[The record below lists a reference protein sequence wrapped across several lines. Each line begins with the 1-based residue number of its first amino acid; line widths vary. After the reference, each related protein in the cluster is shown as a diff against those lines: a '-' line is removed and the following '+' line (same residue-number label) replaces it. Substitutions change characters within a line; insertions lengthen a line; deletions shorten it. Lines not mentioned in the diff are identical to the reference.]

1 MTIKLSN
8 LPDDATIINECGFI
22 IQTVA
27 ETKEDILERGEH
39 HHEDTWF
46 LFLNSDNPDDVFGD
60 EVEIDILPECFKG
73 FIKFDRSELAAIKD
87 NILHTEMHGHKLT
100 KIEKGI
106 LAKVEAAMYPETEV
120 AEWMRKKS

>member
-8 LPDDATIINECGFI
+8 LPDDVKIINESGFPL
-22 IQTVA
+22 QTVA

-46 LFLNSDNPDDVFGD
+46 LFMKSDNPVDVFGA
-60 EVEIDILPECFKG
+60 EVEIDILPDCFEG
-73 FIKFDRSELAAIKD
+73 FIKLDRSELAAIKD
-87 NILHTEMHGHKLT
+87 NILFTEMNGHDLN

-106 LAKVEAAMYPETEV
+106 LAKVEAAMYPQSEV
-120 AEWMRKKS
+120 AE

>member
-1 MTIKLSN
+1 MSINLSN
-8 LPDDATIINECGFI
+8 LSDETKIINESGFLL
-22 IQTVA
+22 QTVA

-46 LFLNSDNPDDVFGD
+46 LFKKSENPDDVFGA
-60 EVEIDILPECFKG
+60 EVEIDILPDCFEG
-73 FIKFDRSELAAIKD
+73 FMKLDRSELAAIKD

-106 LAKVEAAMYPETEV
+106 LKKVEEAMYPSSMQV
-120 AEWMRKKS
+120 ANN

>member
-46 LFLNSDNPDDVFGD
+46 LFMKSDNPDDVFGD
-60 EVEIDILPECFKG
+60 EVEIDILPECFE
-73 FIKFDRSELAAIKD
+73 FIMR
-87 NILHTEMHGHKLT
+87 
-100 KIEKGI
+100 
-106 LAKVEAAMYPETEV
+106 KVEDVRLVISSVEESRTQMGD
-120 AEWMRKKS
+120 RKALDMLLNELKNAVK